1 MSDDLLLSKVKLAMQ
16 ELLQQGGALK
26 LSAWRG
32 NGLDDDDL
40 ADCIAEAV
48 SRAKDAVIASKDAE
62 IASKDAVIAS
72 KDKEL
77 TQLKHA
83 GYVAYMHERL
93 CLMSNP
99 VRCGVVAMQFY

>member
-1 MSDDLLLSKVKLAMQ
+1 MSDDLLSKVKLAMQ

-32 NGLDDDDL
+32 NGLDDDEL

-48 SRAKDAVIASKDAE
+48 SRA
-62 IASKDAVIAS
+62 KDAVIAS

-99 VRCGVVAMQFY
+99 VRCGGVAMQFY